1 MKKKLT
7 ILLTALTMV
16 ALGSFAQGR
25 KSLRINEVM
34 VENHSSLTDEFG
46 QHSAWIELFNA
57 NFAPLQI
64 SSVYLTNDPNEP
76 KKYTVPLGDD
86 VTKLGK
92 RQCIVFFAD
101 DNPTQGTLHTSFTL
115 TPGQDNW
122 VGLYDADGKTLIDS
136 VTVPANLCAD
146 FSYARATDGKG
157 AWEVRN
163 GSSEKYVTPGSAN
176 VVKGPNPK
184 IDEFAQKD
192 SHGFAMTLM
201 AMCIVFSALLI
212 LCLAFYGI
220 GAIGKYVSRLNKA
233 RSKGVDVVDVP
244 VTDHDSGEE
253 IAAIVMALHEH
264 FNAHDAEST
273 ILTIRK
279 MKRAYSP
286 WSSKIYSLRQLPHK

>member
-1 MKKKLT
+1 MKKRLT
-7 ILLTALTMV
+7 ILFTALALV

-34 VENHSSLTDEFG
+34 VENNSSLADEYG
-46 QHSAWIELFNA
+46 EHSAWIELYNA

-64 SSVYLTNDPNEP
+64 SSIYLTTDINQP
-76 KKYTVPLGDD
+76 KMYTVPLGDD
-86 VTKLGK
+86 VTKVGK

-101 DNPTQGTLHTSFTL
+101 DNATKGTLHTSFTL

-122 VGLYDADGKTLIDS
+122 VGIFDADGKTLIDS
-136 VTVPANLCAD
+136 VTVPANLCPD
-146 FSYARATDGKG
+146 FSYARVNDGADK
-157 AWEVRN
+157 WEVRD
-163 GSSEKYVTPGSAN
+163 GSTGKYVTPGSAN
-176 VVKGPNPK
+176 IVKGPNPK
-184 IDEFAQKD
+184 IDEFANKD

-233 RSKGVDVVDVP
+233 RSKGVTVAEVDRK
-244 VTDHDSGEE
+244 DHDSGEE
-253 IAAIVMALHEH
+253 IAAVVMALHEH
-264 FNAHDAEST
+264 FNAHDTEST

-286 WSSKIYSLRQLPHK
+286 WSSKIYSLRQLPRR

>member
-1 MKKKLT
+1 MKKKIT
-7 ILLTALTMV
+7 ILLTALTLV
-16 ALGSFAQGR
+16 AMGGFAQGR

-34 VENHSSLTDEFG
+34 VDNQTNLVDEYG
-46 QHSAWIELFNA
+46 QHTAWIELFNM

-76 KKYTVPLGDD
+76 KKYPVPLGDD

-92 RQCIVFFAD
+92 RQTIVFYAD
-101 DNPTQGTLHTSFTL
+101 GDATKGTLHTSFAL

-122 VGLYDADGKTLIDS
+122 VGIYDADGITLIDS
-136 VTVPANLCAD
+136 ITVPASLATDNS
-146 FSYARATDGKG
+146 FARSVDGKG
-157 AWEVRN
+157 AWQVRN
-163 GSSEKYVTPGSAN
+163 GEGSRYITPGSAN
-176 VVKGPNPK
+176 VIKGVNPK
-184 IDEFAQKD
+184 IDEFASKD

-201 AMCIVFSALLI
+201 AMCVVFCSLLV

-233 RSKGVDVVDVP
+233 RSKGITVDEVP
-244 VTDHDSGEE
+244 ITDHDSGEE

-264 FNAHDAEST
+264 LNAHDDEST

-286 WSSKIYSLRQLPHK
+286 WSSKIYSLRQLPRR